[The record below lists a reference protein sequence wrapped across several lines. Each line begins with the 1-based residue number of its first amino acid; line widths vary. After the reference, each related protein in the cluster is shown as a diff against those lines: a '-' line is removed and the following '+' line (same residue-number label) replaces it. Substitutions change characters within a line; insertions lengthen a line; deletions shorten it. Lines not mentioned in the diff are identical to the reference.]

1 MKNILVLLTVITLF
15 SSCAKDG
22 APGPQGPQGNAN
34 VVAGN
39 YDVKYSAWSIYT
51 PSQGLWFYTV
61 SVTDND
67 ITPAIVSNGSVSAFI
82 SFDNNTWYN
91 LPYND
96 FQTSTFFINYRFL
109 YSAGVVSFDIV
120 PSDGGAITLYNDYYF
135 KVVAIAGSIVK
146 KHPGTNWNNYEE
158 VMQVMGQENK

>member
-1 MKNILVLLTVITLF
+1 MKNLLILLTVITLF
-15 SSCAKDG
+15 SSCGKDG
-22 APGPQGPQGNAN
+22 ATGPQGPQGNAN

-51 PSQGLWFYTV
+51 PSQGLPFYTV

-67 ITPAIVSNGSVSAFI
+67 ITSSIVSNGSVSAFI

-96 FQTSTFFINYRFL
+96 FQTPTFFINYRFL
-109 YSAGVVSFDIV
+109 YSTDVVSFDIV
-120 PSDGGAITLYNDYYF
+120 PSDGGTLTLYNDYYF
-135 KVVAIAGSIVK
+135 KVVAIAGSIKK
-146 KHPGTNWNNYEE
+146 KHPNTNWNNYEE
-158 VMQVMGQENK
+158 VMKVMNQENK